1 MPLRS
6 LTKLVLKW
14 FGSLAFMSG
23 LKIGDITLDPRGLI
37 YIPSIKAIVC
47 SGLKDALYLQ
57 QAKTVRKITAEIDSA
72 IERYMPENMIILG
85 SLKDEKS
92 LSAIAKK
99 WSKTLRILLISNQIS
114 KEAKAVCEAL
124 KMETHSELIWD
135 RYRFVEK
142 FENPPFVDSSDIQAI
157 DFQFMTIAGGSHYF
171 VRIGQAPYDLLGL
184 FSGEKLR
191 VFLRGMGRLKLPSL
205 NPTDNETSIFMVSDD
220 PFFARYDVFALG
232 HSRILPLGKVADAKK
247 FVTLNTLPVKKKA
260 LNHRMKKEGASQ
272 WNQPGLF
279 KH

>member
-1 MPLRS
+1 
-6 LTKLVLKW
+6 
-14 FGSLAFMSG
+14 MSG
-23 LKIGDITLDPRGLI
+23 LKIGDITLDPRGII
-37 YIPSIKAIVC
+37 YIPSIKALVC
-47 SGLKDALYLQ
+47 SGLKEALYVQ
-57 QAKTVRKITAEIDSA
+57 SAKAVRALTDEIDLA
-72 IERYMPENMIILG
+72 IEKYKPEHLIVLG
-85 SLKDEKS
+85 ALNDEKS

-99 WSKTLRILLISNQIS
+99 WGKTLKIQLVANQIS

-124 KMETHSELIWD
+124 KLETHSELIWE

-142 FENPPFVDSSDIQAI
+142 FENPPFVDSKDIQAI
-157 DFQFMTIAGGSHYF
+157 DFQFMTIAGGAHYF

-184 FSGEKLR
+184 FSGEKLK

-205 NPTDNETSIFMVSDD
+205 NPADNETSVFMVTDD

-260 LNHRMKKEGASQ
+260 LNHRVKKEGASQ